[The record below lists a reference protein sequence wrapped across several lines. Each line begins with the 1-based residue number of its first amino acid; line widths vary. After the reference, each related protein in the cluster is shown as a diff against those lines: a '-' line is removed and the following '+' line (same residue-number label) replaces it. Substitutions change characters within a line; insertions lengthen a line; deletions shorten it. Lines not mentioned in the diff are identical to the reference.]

1 MLKAGVMNQ
10 VRIEDFERFH
20 AKRLRKAPP
29 PASLKE
35 IAITVLLAIIVVPFM
50 YVTFMCIPMMG
61 VVTVGFSLF
70 ITSLYLFFRRSLLIL
85 AAALFSSG
93 ALAGLFFV
101 FVQSVK
107 YRMDVT
113 LFVLIAL
120 GIPVTIIYT
129 TFVGMRIWE
138 IRGGAE

>member
-1 MLKAGVMNQ
+1 MTGTQVMNQ
-10 VRIEDFERFH
+10 VSIEDFERFH

-29 PASLKE
+29 RASLKE
-35 IAITVLLAIIVVPFM
+35 VALTVALAIVVVPFM

-70 ITSLYLFFRRSLLIL
+70 ITALYLFFRRSIVIL
-85 AAALFSSG
+85 AAALLSSG
-93 ALAGLFFV
+93 ALASLFFV

-113 LFVLIAL
+113 LFVLITL

-129 TFVGMRIWE
+129 TFVGMRIWD